1 MRYKNKRRGDRVS
14 SQAPRLP
21 SLSLI
26 SWKEKNCIFQCN
38 GKLENYRKAKGGRG
52 AGGCVCVEG
61 GGGRGS
67 RQGGDGGRRVVDIEE
82 ASGRGDAGRGGRGG
96 EGRKGNSERN
106 TAIPEVGNIK

>member
-1 MRYKNKRRGDRVS
+1 MRYKNKRKGDRVS

-52 AGGCVCVEG
+52 AGMALCVCVG
-61 GGGRGS
+61 GGGLAR
-67 RQGGDGGRRVVDIEE
+67 EE
-82 ASGRGDAGRGGRGG
+82 TG
-96 EGRKGNSERN
+96 EEGL
-106 TAIPEVGNIK
+106 